1 MDFPYDSKYA
11 EHLSKMVQ
19 FPTVS
24 TTNDENTDWKPLQD
38 FQNYLRET
46 YPLVHSRMSV
56 TKIGNG
62 SLLFHLKSE
71 HPTHRPELIMS
82 HQDVVPASDAS
93 RWTYPPFSGKIAD
106 GKIWGRGSIDCKAL
120 VMAEMETVEA
130 LLKEGFAPNYDLY
143 IALGHNEEVEA
154 APDVKGSKL
163 TVAFLKE
170 HGVKLG
176 CLFDEGGKVLC
187 GKDNGYSEDLA
198 QVSLGEKASVNFV
211 IYKDGKG
218 GHAMKPGKGT
228 LLGSIGRAIAA
239 IEVNP
244 MPYRLIPI
252 TEAQLKASAGLQPE
266 KIQEIYADPQH
277 HWDELCRLARD
288 DIFLDGLL
296 HTTFAVTMASGSS
309 ISNVLPTHAECTV
322 NVRILQGD
330 TIDSVTEYLKSIL
343 PADVKIK
350 CMGTE
355 NPRPVGSAESR
366 EFKLLED
373 VLSEIYDGHI
383 KVVPSLLLG
392 GTDSRNY
399 TEICDNVFKFG
410 GGYNTAEYGQ
420 THQID
425 EHIPVSVL
433 GASIQFLTAYLK
445 AYQNL

>member
-71 HPTHRPELIMS
+71 HPTHRPVLIMS
-82 HQDVVPASDAS
+82 HQDVVPAGDAS

-239 IEVNP
+239 IEANP

-266 KIQEIYADPQH
+266 KIQGIYADPQH

-425 EHIPVSVL
+425 EHIPVSAL

>member
-71 HPTHRPELIMS
+71 HPTHRPVLIMS
-82 HQDVVPASDAS
+82 HQDVVPAGDAS

-239 IEVNP
+239 IEANP

-277 HWDELCRLARD
+277 HWDELCQLARD

-410 GGYNTAEYGQ
+410 GGYNTADYGQ

-425 EHIPVSVL
+425 EHIPLAVL

>member
-71 HPTHRPELIMS
+71 HPTHRPVLIMS
-82 HQDVVPASDAS
+82 HQDVVPAGDAS

-239 IEVNP
+239 IEANP
-244 MPYRLIPI
+244 MHYRLIPI

-330 TIDSVTEYLKSIL
+330 TIDSVAEYLKSIL

>member
-71 HPTHRPELIMS
+71 HPTHRPVLIMS
-82 HQDVVPASDAS
+82 HQDVVPAGDAS

-239 IEVNP
+239 IEANP

-330 TIDSVTEYLKSIL
+330 TIDSVAEYLKSIL

-355 NPRPVGSAESR
+355 KPRPVGSAESR

>member
-1 MDFPYDSKYA
+1 MDFPYNFKYA
-11 EHLSKMVQ
+11 EHLSRMVQ

-24 TTNDENTDWKPLQD
+24 TFNDEHTDWKPFQD
-38 FQNYLRET
+38 FQDYLRET
-46 YPLVHSRMSV
+46 YPLVHSRMEL
-56 TKIGNG
+56 TRIGHG
-62 SLLFHLKSE
+62 SLLFHFKSKN
-71 HPTHRPELIMS
+71 PKHRPVLIMA
-82 HQDVVPASDAS
+82 HQDVVPAGDESK
-93 RWTYPPFSGKIAD
+93 WTYPPFSGKIAD

-143 IALGHNEEVEA
+143 IALGHNEEVGAE
-154 APDVKGSKL
+154 PDVKGSKL
-163 TVAFLKE
+163 TAAYLKE
-170 HGVKLG
+170 QGVKLG

-198 QVSLGEKASVNFV
+198 QVSLGEKASVDFI

-239 IEVNP
+239 IEANP

-252 TEAQLKASAGLQPE
+252 TKAQLMASSNLQSE
-266 KIQEIYADPQH
+266 RVQAIYADPEH
-277 HWDELCRLARD
+277 HWEELCRLAKE
-288 DIFLDGLL
+288 DILLDGLL
-296 HTTFAVTMASGSS
+296 HTTFAVTMASGSH

-330 TIDSVTEYLKSIL
+330 TIDTVTQYLKSIL
-343 PADVKIK
+343 PDDVQIK
-350 CMGTE
+350 CLGTE

-373 VLSEIYDGHI
+373 VLFKLYRGNI

-399 TEICDNVFKFG
+399 TGICDNVFKFG
-410 GGYNTAEYGQ
+410 GGYNTSDYGQ

-425 EHIPVSVL
+425 EHIPLAVL

>member
-71 HPTHRPELIMS
+71 HPTHRPVLIMS
-82 HQDVVPASDAS
+82 HQDVVPAGDAS

-239 IEVNP
+239 IEANP

-309 ISNVLPTHAECTV
+309 ISNVLPTHAECKV

-366 EFKLLED
+366 EFKLLEN

>member
-71 HPTHRPELIMS
+71 HPTHRPVLIMS
-82 HQDVVPASDAS
+82 HQDVVPAGDAS

-170 HGVKLG
+170 HSVKLG

-239 IEVNP
+239 IEANP